1 MKIIIFGVNETSYL
15 IASAFHCNHD
25 ITIMD
30 DIDEM
35 PNNFEKLDIRF
46 INQNATNPQSL
57 EMAGIMGADLFIACT
72 KLDEA
77 NIVAAWT
84 AKKLSGIETVAF
96 VSRLEYFKNFRSNSP
111 NTYFEEMGIDYIFW
125 SQELLVQEI
134 FRIIT
139 VPEAIDVEYLENG
152 KARLFEYKIKKDSPI
167 LNKELKDCYFPEGTI
182 IVGITRDNE
191 LFIPD
196 GSTKLRLHDKTFFMG
211 TDTALNLLSRDYF
224 FKKDSQ
230 VENVAIIGGGDV
242 GFMLAKKLEN
252 MNIKVR
258 IVEQDEQRCNFL
270 SEKLSNAL
278 ILHADGADIEFLESE
293 EISECDVVVNVTN
306 NDEKNLLC
314 SLIVKQLGVRRVITR
329 VNNENIVNLFEKVGV
344 DVAISPNLAIVNELK
359 NKIIEKSSNILL
371 TVEQDQADIVENKVP
386 EKFYDKTI
394 RELKFPVRAVVGIL
408 KRGKKIIIPKGD
420 TMMRADDTMII
431 FTKSDDVPKLKEFLS
446 K

>member
-15 IASAFHCNHD
+15 IANTFNQNHD

-30 DIDEM
+30 DIDEL

-46 INQNATNPQSL
+46 VNQNATSPQSL
-57 EMAGIMGADLFIACT
+57 ETAGIMNANLFIACS

-84 AKKLSGIETVAF
+84 AKKLSNIETVAF
-96 VSRLEYFKNFRSNSP
+96 VSKAEYFRNFKGN
-111 NTYFEEMGIDYIFW
+111 NNVYFEEMGIDYVLW

-139 VPEAIDVEYLENG
+139 VPEAIDVEYIENG
-152 KARLFEYKIKKDSPI
+152 KARLFEYKIKEDSPI
-167 LNKELKDCYFPEGTI
+167 LNKELKDCYFPDETI
-182 IVGITRDNE
+182 IVGITRNNE

-196 GSTKLRLHDKTFFMG
+196 GSTKLKLDDKTFFMG
-211 TDTALNLLSRDYF
+211 TGTALNILSRDYF

-230 VENVAIIGGGDV
+230 IETVTIIGGGDV
-242 GFMLAKKLEN
+242 GFMLAEKLEK
-252 MNIKVR
+252 MNISIK
-258 IVEQDEQRCNFL
+258 IVEQDEQRCQFL
-270 SEKLSNAL
+270 SENLNKTL
-278 ILHADGADIEFLESE
+278 ILNANGADIEFLESE
-293 EISECDVVVNVTN
+293 EIADSDVVINVTN

-314 SLIVKQLGVRRVITR
+314 SLLVKQLGVQRVITR

-371 TVEQDQADIVENKVP
+371 TVEQDQADIIEMKVP
-386 EKFYDKTI
+386 ENLFDTPMKSI
-394 RELKFPVRAVVGIL
+394 KFPVKAVVDII
-408 KRGKKIIIPKGD
+408 KRNKKIIIPKGD
-420 TMMRADDTMII
+420 TLLRKDDTII
-431 FTKSDDVPKLKEFLS
+431 VFTKSNDVQKLKEFLE